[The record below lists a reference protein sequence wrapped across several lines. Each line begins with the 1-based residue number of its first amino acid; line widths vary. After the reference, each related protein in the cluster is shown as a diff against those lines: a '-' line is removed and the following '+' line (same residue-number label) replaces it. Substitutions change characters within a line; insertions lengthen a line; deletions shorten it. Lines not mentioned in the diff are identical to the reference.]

1 MPIRS
6 LLLGSLSTL
15 VMLNLALRPGSARMH
30 ADLIETSPCKSAMPT
45 SLRPIADC
53 AGILL
58 GTAVRAAQLGEPAY
72 AATLAREYNLIEPED
87 ALKWEVLHPERHS
100 FDFSDADRIVAFAK
114 LYGMKIRGHTLVW
127 THQNPPWLVNG
138 KFSETELRSL
148 LHEHISEVVG
158 HYRGQIYA
166 WDVVNESIDE
176 TGNLRSSLWY
186 DQPGIGLAGR
196 GTAYIEQALRWA
208 HQADPDALLFYNDG
222 GGETVNTKS
231 DAIHKMLTD
240 FKEHNVPID
249 GVGLQMHLDLNADV
263 FSIAQNIQRFS
274 DSGLQVHTTEADV
287 GIAVDRNRRV
297 LNPEDLARQARI
309 YEAIL
314 TACLRQRGCT
324 AFQTWGFS
332 DKYSWINSTSR
343 GTKGAALLFD
353 ARYRP
358 KPAYAAAQQVLTRG
372 R

>member
-176 TGNLRSSLWY
+176 TGNLRSSLW
-186 DQPGIGLAGR
+186 
-196 GTAYIEQALRWA
+196 
-208 HQADPDALLFYNDG
+208 
-222 GGETVNTKS
+222 
-231 DAIHKMLTD
+231 
-240 FKEHNVPID
+240 
-249 GVGLQMHLDLNADV
+249 
-263 FSIAQNIQRFS
+263 
-274 DSGLQVHTTEADV
+274 
-287 GIAVDRNRRV
+287 
-297 LNPEDLARQARI
+297 
-309 YEAIL
+309 
-314 TACLRQRGCT
+314 
-324 AFQTWGFS
+324 
-332 DKYSWINSTSR
+332 
-343 GTKGAALLFD
+343 
-353 ARYRP
+353 
-358 KPAYAAAQQVLTRG
+358 
-372 R
+372 